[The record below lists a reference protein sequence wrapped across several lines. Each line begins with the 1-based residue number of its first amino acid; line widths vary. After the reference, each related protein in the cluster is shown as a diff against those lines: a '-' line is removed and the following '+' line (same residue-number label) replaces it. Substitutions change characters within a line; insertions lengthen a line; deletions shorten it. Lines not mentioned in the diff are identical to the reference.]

1 MNSDLYHNLIQRIEV
16 FSDNRITITFN
27 YDDWMTPLLECLNE
41 AKELDSVD
49 ASVPQFP

>member
-41 AKELDSVD
+41 AKELDSAN